1 VRFGCE
7 VEYRVAV
14 PPGSTASMAT
24 SSGGISAVGLRVTHF
39 DATSGAGGIEASFA
53 SVPNHVKA
61 VTSAGGI
68 TLTVPG
74 GNYDVDATSAA
85 GGVHVDVIQDPDATN
100 EIIAR
105 SAAGGIRIG
114 RG

>member
-14 PPGSTASMAT
+14 PPGSTVSMAT

-68 TLTVPG
+68 TPTV
-74 GNYDVDATSAA
+74 
-85 GGVHVDVIQDPDATN
+85 PDATN